1 MVSRGTDRKRPTRD
15 LFSRFSNIF
24 RDLPPTAHADSLVPR
39 RPPLPKVPAAS
50 PPHPA
55 AAPLRVNPHP
65 SELASELHAAV
76 TLLLPYFDSL
86 QLSYSETAKRG
97 QNSVNPKTEP
107 PHPRQNSR
115 APPQTPKLCKYGS
128 SALGSSPVSAGGL
141 RPDLSGASKYG
152 GEQSWKPPFLL
163 PP

>member
-39 RPPLPKVPAAS
+39 RPPLPKVPAAR
-50 PPHPA
+50 PPHPPP
-55 AAPLRVNPHP
+55 APLRVNPHP
-65 SELASELHAAV
+65 SESASELHAAV

-86 QLSYSETAKRG
+86 QLSYSETATRG

-107 PHPRQNSR
+107 PTLARILVR
-115 APPQTPKLCKYGS
+115 LPKLRS
-128 SALGSSPVSAGGL
+128 SVSTEVQHLGVHLCLKGG
-141 RPDLSGASKYG
+141 
-152 GEQSWKPPFLL
+152 
-163 PP
+163 